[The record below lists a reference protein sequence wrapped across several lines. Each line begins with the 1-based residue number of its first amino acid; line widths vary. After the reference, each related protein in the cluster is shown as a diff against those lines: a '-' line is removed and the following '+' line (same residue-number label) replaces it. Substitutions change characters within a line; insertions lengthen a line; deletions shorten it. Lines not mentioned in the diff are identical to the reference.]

1 MVKPG
6 HKQTIVLNKDFNL
19 LTSGSGCVKNS
30 FEACHETTV
39 PDSFAQGPCNLS
51 ENSPSLKVIFS
62 YSLSLCVSTISQLL
76 RNVVILEP
84 IPKEPNEVPSYVP
97 SSLYFPD
104 VFKTLKAAS
113 RIVFP
118 SSLNELGIKP

>member
-1 MVKPG
+1 M
-6 HKQTIVLNKDFNL
+6 
-19 LTSGSGCVKNS
+19 
-30 FEACHETTV
+30 
-39 PDSFAQGPCNLS
+39 
-51 ENSPSLKVIFS
+51 
-62 YSLSLCVSTISQLL
+62 
-76 RNVVILEP
+76 ILEP

-118 SSLNELGIKP
+118 SSLNELGIKPWPKSRTVTTSLSISTSISLPCPSLNSSTAFDTISTTSWVEYVVSPA